1 MKNEELNIAYKCL
14 YSIGNSIDLKVMVT
28 EVLTTLKEQTAA
40 CFASFYLKNEKE
52 ELDLI
57 HSVGKHKNIN
67 LKEYKNHSTINVI
80 QEKENSIVFLPLD
93 KAMMVLIYPK
103 NQINKEFLDILFN
116 DLIKKLNSSIHNC
129 LNVKELQNKNKRLR
143 VLAKELDQ
151 QRLKL
156 IDSNELKDIFL
167 ANMSHE
173 LKTPL
178 NSILVISSVM
188 ANNKQSKLD
197 DIQVK
202 NMKIINNCGNDLLYL
217 INDVLDISKL
227 EAGEVLLELEE
238 TDIVSTLNDI
248 KEMFDPLMKSQGLIF
263 ECKFDSS
270 IGKIYTDKNR
280 VQQIIKNL
288 LSNALKF
295 VKEGQVHLCLEEDD
309 KDIKIIVKDNG
320 IGIPHDKLEHIF
332 DRFKQ
337 VDASTSRKFGGS
349 GLGLAISKEL
359 THLLGGQITLNS
371 KINKGTTFMLTL
383 PKKLNSKKLYE
394 NKE

>member
-14 YSIGNSIDLKVMVT
+14 NSIGNSIDLKVMII
-28 EVLTTLKEQTAA
+28 EVLTTLKEQTEA
-40 CFASFYLKNEKE
+40 CFASFYLKNENE
-52 ELDLI
+52 EFDLI
-57 HSVGKHKNIN
+57 HSVGKYKNIN
-67 LKEYKNHSTINVI
+67 LKEYKNYSRINII

-93 KAMMVLIYPK
+93 KAMIILIYPQD
-103 NQINKEFLDILFN
+103 QISKEFLDTLFS

-129 LNVKELQNKNKRLR
+129 LNTKELENKNKRLR
-143 VLAKELDQ
+143 LLAKELDQ
-151 QRLKL
+151 QRLEL
-156 IDSNELKDIFL
+156 IDSNRLKDIFL

-178 NSILVISSVM
+178 NSIIVISSVM

-202 NMKIINNCGNDLLYL
+202 NMKIINDCGNELLYL

-227 EAGEVLLELEE
+227 EAGEVLLELDE
-238 TDIVSTLNDI
+238 TDIVSTLNDL
-248 KEMFDPLMKSQGLIF
+248 KEMFDPLIKSKGLVF
-263 ECKFDSS
+263 EYKSDSS
-270 IGKIYTDKNR
+270 IGMIYTDKNR
-280 VQQIIKNL
+280 VRQIIKNL

-295 VKEGQVHLCLEEDD
+295 SKEGQIQLYLEDDD
-309 KDIKIIVKDNG
+309 KDIKIIVKDDG
-320 IGIPHDKLEHIF
+320 IGIPQDKLEHIF

-359 THLLGGQITLNS
+359 THLLGGKITVNS
-371 KINKGTTFMLTL
+371 KINNGATFILTL
-383 PKKLNSKKLYE
+383 PKRLNKVL
-394 NKE
+394 N